1 MFREGQEVKS
11 GNKGMKSLLY
21 DLLPREEIRMTGIE
35 HLVIFRRDTPYMQRP
50 QLYRP
55 QIIILAQGRKNIYL
69 GEETYT
75 YNPSRYFVQTVPLPV
90 ICEAVIEQNEPML
103 GLVIS
108 IDPKVIG
115 EILYEMAPRT
125 PVPHKVSRGVYDAPV
140 TDVIKDSAERLLG
153 TLGNEDDMNILGP
166 IYLKELLY
174 HIIKSDKGEILKAL
188 VQNSRGTSQIA
199 HALKEIHDH
208 YTEPLEIP
216 RLAQAAGMSSSA
228 FHSTFKAMT
237 CTSPLQYIKHIRLH
251 KAREIIQT
259 EGEKAN
265 TAAARVGYESASQ
278 FSREYKRTFGIT
290 PSEDRQ
296 IVSAF

>member
-1 MFREGQEVKS
+1 
-11 GNKGMKSLLY
+11 MKSLLY

-35 HLVIFRRDTPYMQRP
+35 NLVIFRRDTPYMQRP

-69 GEETYT
+69 GEEIYT

-140 TDVIKDSAERLLG
+140 TDVIKDSTVRLLG

-166 IYLKELLY
+166 MYLKELLY

-216 RLAQAAGMSSSA
+216 RLAQDAGMSSSA

-251 KAREIIQT
+251 KAREIIQA

-265 TAAARVGYESASQ
+265 TAAARVGYESVSQ
-278 FSREYKRTFGIT
+278 FSREYKRTFGVS
-290 PSEDRQ
+290 PSQDRQ
-296 IVSAF
+296 GLPAY

>member
-1 MFREGQEVKS
+1 
-11 GNKGMKSLLY
+11 MKSLLY

-35 HLVIFRRDTPYMQRP
+35 NLVIFRRDTPYMQRP

-140 TDVIKDSAERLLG
+140 TDVIKDSTVRLLG

-166 IYLKELLY
+166 MYLKELLY
-174 HIIKSDKGEILKAL
+174 YIIKSDKGEILKAL

-216 RLAQAAGMSSSA
+216 RLAQDAGMSSSA

-251 KAREIIQT
+251 KAREIIQG
-259 EGEKAN
+259 EGAKAN
-265 TAAARVGYESASQ
+265 TAAARVGYESVSQ
-278 FSREYKRTFGIT
+278 FSREYKRTFGVS
-290 PSEDRQ
+290 PSQDRQ
-296 IVSAF
+296 GIAAY